1 MAKPEKHAERDS
13 ITHTSFHPFLAST
26 IFSCANNPQNLSEE
40 EYAVSYSRALI
51 KTVLSTASLPAS
63 SVVTVLSF
71 FASKSSVEGHKWP
84 LPIFDSDTTIRLLN
98 CLQSTFMGYTNE
110 FAYLCMQSGLGA
122 LALHVDRSEV
132 AVCPLLLQV
141 IFSVNSYF
149 KAKPAIRASLS
160 SMVEYLASSQT
171 DHTDADSIQSSS
183 WLLSHL
189 HSEVSSVFDISTHY
203 AAVARSTNSIRS
215 FDHAQEVLEKTVTL
229 LSLLSPSNAVSF
241 LKHICGLVLSHIR
254 DQPTTALSSLA
265 ILANF
270 AQTQDLVWSEFLNA
284 CAPLLKSNIDEIS
297 KSLATLNYDAEE
309 PVDSLNKSVDHFGG
323 VYATSSLLALLKA
336 TGIDC
341 QSLESSLSTI
351 RLVWKETAQGP
362 YDAFSSLAAFT
373 RLSDTSHSLPI
384 GTVTQLIRAIF
395 NYNVPH
401 RTPSGI
407 DGPTW
412 KHFSALFETARW
424 TALDAICSVTDVAL
438 LAQEQSQQLR
448 ELIES
453 CLERSENAHKRDMP
467 LSTNV
472 LKWLLKALPSADTD
486 VTCDD
491 LNAWMDRLEMAGR
504 QEKTFSSKVVFF
516 VMGAALQPALLVSRR
531 YAPSTLNFI
540 DKVFLWSETGVGPAN
555 WLVRLIEY
563 AIFYIPKDLVSG
575 GDMMTVEEFAIS
587 MAPTFKRLLSFGPER
602 SSNVQTPANVDMQ
615 LAGLDLPP
623 VSPILR
629 TLGKKDVTHAE
640 EHAIQADYL
649 RDSQVRFATASLIT
663 MVLKDF
669 KKFNTELLRCLYEV
683 EQGAES
689 SSMLAAVPAN
699 SKLMCERKGSLGHMR
714 LYHLLQLTPFLA
726 ANAEPQFFV
735 ENLWPILSVDNLS
748 SVRELVTLTASVFIW
763 RIVYQGEG
771 QEATMMDKIAEMM
784 RVLLDE
790 APKSSN
796 EDSLFAWIS
805 LAGYTLKQV
814 DLKKRPDLKE
824 PWRKILLSVLPFLSF
839 NTLYIRGTAQDVVT
853 GLLDLKEGDIRDVLA
868 PEFVDWLVETR
879 TFLRTL
885 YEMRPLNR
893 INRREAFAG
902 DFLQYFKEGGQGYDD
917 DPRGRILK
925 TLKLIYAVHPVQHE
939 LPPTDHFDPL
949 LIYYEFGR
957 LFGKIATKSEVG
969 VDGVE
974 QKSNASTA
982 PSSAQDPSVSH
993 PDAAGS
999 ESISENDAKSSVEG
1013 DATDSKSSSPLPPS
1027 TFQRK
1032 IVPWQG
1038 MDLGD
1043 AVSKRGKGD
1052 AGEASEGYKDASIGK
1067 ATRQEIIVVATLLNK
1082 MPNLGGLTRTAEIF
1096 AASKLII
1103 PSMAILQDKQ
1113 FQEISVS
1120 ADHWLPME
1128 EVTDTQL
1135 TDYLLAQKRNGYT
1148 LVGLEQTSTSHAI
1161 QNYTFP
1167 DKTVLLLGNERRGI
1181 PVELLQ
1187 LLDASVEIPQLGLIR
1202 SLNVHVSASICIWEY
1217 TKQHL

>member
-1 MAKPEKHAERDS
+1 M
-13 ITHTSFHPFLAST
+13 I
-26 IFSCANNPQNLSEE
+26 
-40 EYAVSYSRALI
+40 
-51 KTVLSTASLPAS
+51 
-63 SVVTVLSF
+63 
-71 FASKSSVEGHKWP
+71 
-84 LPIFDSDTTIRLLN
+84 
-98 CLQSTFMGYTNE
+98 
-110 FAYLCMQSGLGA
+110 
-122 LALHVDRSEV
+122 
-132 AVCPLLLQV
+132 
-141 IFSVNSYF
+141 
-149 KAKPAIRASLS
+149 
-160 SMVEYLASSQT
+160 
-171 DHTDADSIQSSS
+171 
-183 WLLSHL
+183 
-189 HSEVSSVFDISTHY
+189 
-203 AAVARSTNSIRS
+203 
-215 FDHAQEVLEKTVTL
+215 
-229 LSLLSPSNAVSF
+229 
-241 LKHICGLVLSHIR
+241 
-254 DQPTTALSSLA
+254 
-265 ILANF
+265 
-270 AQTQDLVWSEFLNA
+270 
-284 CAPLLKSNIDEIS
+284 
-297 KSLATLNYDAEE
+297 
-309 PVDSLNKSVDHFGG
+309 
-323 VYATSSLLALLKA
+323 
-336 TGIDC
+336 
-341 QSLESSLSTI
+341 
-351 RLVWKETAQGP
+351 WKEKIQGP

-373 RLSDTSHSLPI
+373 RLSDASHSFSI
-384 GTVTQLIRAIF
+384 ETVAQLVKAILD
-395 NYNVPH
+395 YNMPH
-401 RTPSGI
+401 RTPAGI

-424 TALDAICSVTDVAL
+424 TALDALCSITDAAL
-438 LAQEQSQQLR
+438 LAKSQSGALR

-486 VTCDD
+486 ISCDD
-491 LNAWMDRLEMAGR
+491 LNAWMERLEMAGR

-540 DKVFLWSETGVGPAN
+540 DKVFIWSETGVGPAN

-563 AIFYIPKDLVSG
+563 AIFYIPSDLASG

-587 MAPTFKRLLSFGPER
+587 MTPTLKKLLSFGPER

-623 VSPILR
+623 VSPILH
-629 TLGKKDVTHAE
+629 TLGKKEVSHAE

-663 MVLKDF
+663 LVLKDF

-683 EQGAES
+683 DQGSES
-689 SSMLAAVPAN
+689 SSMLAAVPVN
-699 SKLMCERKGSLGHMR
+699 SKLMCERKGSIGHMR

-763 RIVYQGEG
+763 RMVSQGDG
-771 QEATMMDKIAEMM
+771 QEVSMMNKISEMM

-814 DLKKRPDLKE
+814 DLKKRPELKE
-824 PWRKILLSVLPFLSF
+824 AWRKILLSVLPFLSF
-839 NTLYIRGTAQDVVT
+839 NTLYIRGTAQDVIT
-853 GLLDLKEGDIRDVLA
+853 GLLDTKEGDIRDVLA
-868 PEFVDWLVETR
+868 PEFVDWLLETR

-885 YEMRPLNR
+885 YELRPLNR

-917 DPRGRILK
+917 DPRNRILK

-957 LFGKIATKSEVG
+957 LFGKVAHNSEFG
-969 VDGVE
+969 STTAE
-974 QKSNASTA
+974 KPHQSESSSNAATN
-982 PSSAQDPSVSH
+982 
-993 PDAAGS
+993 AGS
-999 ESISENDAKSSVEG
+999 SNDTAGDSAVEG
-1013 DATDSKSSSPLPPS
+1013 STPEIKSPSPLPPS

-1043 AVSKRGKGD
+1043 AVSKRGKAD
-1052 AGEASEGYKDASIGK
+1052 AGEASEGYKDDSNGK
-1067 ATRQEIIVVATLLNK
+1067 ATRQEIIIVATLLNK

-1128 EVTDTQL
+1128 EVTDAQL